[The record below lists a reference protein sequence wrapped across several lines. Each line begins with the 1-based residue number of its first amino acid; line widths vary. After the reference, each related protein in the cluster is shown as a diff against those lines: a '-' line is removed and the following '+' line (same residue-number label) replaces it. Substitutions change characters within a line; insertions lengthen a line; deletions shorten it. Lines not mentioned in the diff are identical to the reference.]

1 MTFEST
7 YAPLFIAM
15 IIGVAALVTFFA
27 YRKSAFDKPYKYV
40 LPGLRFL
47 TLVFIGILLLNPI
60 IKETAIEEERP
71 LLIWLQDESESVMQ
85 HVDSAEYQANYS
97 TWKKQAIEQ
106 LEEKY
111 DIVSLAFGETVHSP
125 TEKYADQ
132 SSAIQ
137 DALSQV
143 AQQTLG
149 RNSAGII
156 LATDGILNSGTRLS
170 TRQSAIQGL
179 HVLALGDSTQYFDV
193 AISQVLNNRIA
204 YTGNTTPIRVA
215 VEAKGGTARNVS
227 VSLKGTNENFTQVV
241 SLNGGKAQITFE
253 VGSDSAG
260 TQRYEVEVGALG
272 GERNVSNN
280 RASTFIEFVEKKRTI
295 HMVYQAPHPDI
306 SAFRLPLLDDEA
318 NDVRLFA
325 LSDWSIEDSKE
336 ADLLVFHSVN
346 PTNDVE
352 EVMQEAS
359 QSVLFIT
366 TPEEPYSNWD
376 LAARYLRQAPSPDR
390 TADVT
395 PRINPSLSAFQVDE
409 DWIERAVDFPP
420 INGEVHSEQNSG
432 IWEAVMLANVG
443 SVKTN
448 TPIVSVYTNDNQRVA
463 WVNGEGWWR
472 WRSYSYSQYSSHQM
486 FDGFVQSLYRW
497 LLTNSVGDRLE
508 VDFPERVNQNESI
521 LFTVRPK
528 DAAMNP
534 LEDARVNLQITKE
547 GQVVFDQRLTE
558 NRPGRYISN
567 VQGLNAGDYRYKV
580 SSQYG
585 DEVLSETGELF
596 VENLQLERIDTRAR
610 FGQLQGLANANGGLF
625 GTYSTRDEWLNELM
639 NQEAPTVLHEVVS
652 TDSLL
657 KKWWPYLLIALLLT
671 AEWALRKREGQ
682 V

>member
-27 YRKSAFDKPYKYV
+27 YRNSAFDKPYSFV

-47 TLVFIGILLLNPI
+47 ALVFIGILLLNPI

-71 LLIWLQDESESVMQ
+71 LLIWLQDESESVMY
-85 HVDSAEYQANYS
+85 HVDSAEYNADYS
-97 TWKKQAIEQ
+97 IWKEKAIEQ

-111 DIVSLAFGETVHSP
+111 DVVSLAFGETVHQATRQYS
-125 TEKYADQ
+125 DQ

-149 RNSAGII
+149 RNSAGIV
-156 LATDGILNSGTRLS
+156 LSTDGILNSGTRLS

-193 AISQVLNNRIA
+193 SISQVLNNRIA

-215 VEAKGGTARNVS
+215 IEAKGGAARS
-227 VSLKGTNENFTQVV
+227 VRISLKGSNENYTQVV
-241 SLNGGKAQITFE
+241 SLNGGRGQITFE
-253 VGSDSAG
+253 VRSDSAG
-260 TQRYEVEVGALG
+260 TQRYEVEVGALE
-272 GERNVSNN
+272 GERNLSNN
-280 RASTFIEFVEKKRTI
+280 RSSTFIEFIEKKRTI
-295 HMVYQAPHPDI
+295 HMVYNAPHPDI
-306 SAFRLPLLDDEA
+306 SAFRLPLLEDEA
-318 NDVRLFA
+318 NEVTLFT
-325 LSDWSIEDSKE
+325 LSDWKLEDSRE
-336 ADLLVFHSVN
+336 ADLLVFHGIN
-346 PTNDVE
+346 PTSDVE
-352 EVMQEAS
+352 ELVQEAS

-366 TPEEPYSNWD
+366 TPEEPYSNWE

-390 TADVT
+390 AADIT
-395 PRINPSLSAFQVDE
+395 PRVNPSLSAFQVDE
-409 DWIERAVDFPP
+409 DWIDRASDFPP
-420 INGEVHSEQNSG
+420 INGEVHSEQSSG
-432 IWEAVMLANVG
+432 IWEAVVLANVG
-443 SVKTN
+443 SVQTN
-448 TPIVSVYTNDNQRVA
+448 TPIISVYNNDNQRVA

-472 WRSYSYSQYSSHQM
+472 WRSYSYSEYSSHQM
-486 FDGFVQSLYRW
+486 FDGFIQSLYRW

-534 LEDARVNLQITKE
+534 LENARVNLQITKE

-558 NRPGRYISN
+558 NRPGRYTSN

-625 GTYSTRDEWLNELM
+625 GTYANREEWLEQIMEL
-639 NQEAPTVLHEVVS
+639 EAPTVLHEVIS

-657 KKWWPYLLIALLLT
+657 KKWWPYLLIVLLLT